1 MTRYSSLD
9 EQALAF
15 IVGECH
21 MCETEVEEARTGFG
35 LLGCSDTTIM
45 GSGIFAVLQASGGG
59 LVDAR

>member
-1 MTRYSSLD
+1 
-9 EQALAF
+9 
-15 IVGECH
+15 

-35 LLGCSDTTIM
+35 SLGCSGTTIM